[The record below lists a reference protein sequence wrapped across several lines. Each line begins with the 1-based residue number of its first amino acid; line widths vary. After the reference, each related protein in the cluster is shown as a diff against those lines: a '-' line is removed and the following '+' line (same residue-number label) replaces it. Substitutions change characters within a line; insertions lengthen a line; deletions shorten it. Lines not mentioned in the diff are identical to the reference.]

1 MYRIRKKF
9 LPGCD
14 NTIAISFHAFSFL
27 CTSLYFGS
35 LRSYSSGYFRTSS
48 INFSFCMIFE
58 KSPCTANVHSVLRF
72 YSEWWRAGGRHG
84 ADGWAGKWL
93 PVTRQSQTHSRYV
106 DNVWS
111 LRGRRMVIAWQTCRG
126 WPLVYDA

>member
-1 MYRIRKKF
+1 MYRSRKKF

-35 LRSYSSGYFRTSS
+35 RRSYSSGYFRTSS

-58 KSPCTANVHSVLRF
+58 KYHRVPPTCTPSFDSIVND
-72 YSEWWRAGGRHG
+72 GGRG
-84 ADGWAGKWL
+84 EGTGRTGGLANGCPSRVSRKRIV
-93 PVTRQSQTHSRYV
+93 VTWTTCGRCV
-106 DNVWS
+106 DDVWS
-111 LRGRRMVIAWQTCRG
+111 LRDKRVGVD
-126 WPLVYDA
+126 L